1 MHASLK
7 KLTKNDLKLRNKPWI
22 NNRIKKMMRL
32 RDKLLKRI
40 RKRPDAAAK
49 HLYKQFKN
57 CVAVEL
63 KEHKKKYFQNYFNV
77 NTNNMKLLWTGIKSI
92 ISIKSSHVNV
102 MNKLKDTNG
111 NLITDSTAIANIYNN
126 YFVNLADGVTKNI
139 PRSPKSPLDYLDNRN
154 QLFFFIS
161 PATPYG
167 ISDIID
173 LFKTSK

>member
-63 KEHKKKYFQNYFNV
+63 KERKKKYFQNYFNV

-111 NLITDSTAIANIYNN
+111 NLITDSTAMANIYNN
-126 YFVNLADGVTKNI
+126 FFVNN
-139 PRSPKSPLDYLDNRN
+139 
-154 QLFFFIS
+154 FFLRYRI
-161 PATPYG
+161 
-167 ISDIID
+167 
-173 LFKTSK
+173 